1 MFVRRWFAVLSQ
13 RMPFYAVAKGRAV
26 GIYNT
31 WSACESQV
39 TGFTGARYKKFATQT
54 EATEFI
60 REFGGGG
67 SPASVRQFTSST
79 QKRSLSTCE
88 DSGATDQPLDKKQRK
103 AILRESQPKPVLK
116 MARYGKHSFQQ
127 DEQGYVHVYTDGS
140 CEGNGKP
147 NAAAGLGVYFDED
160 HALNTA
166 KPVSGRATNNCG
178 EIQAAST
185 AIRLAREQGIE
196 RLAINT
202 DSKFLIDATTQ
213 WMPGWKRRDW
223 TLASGGPVKNKTDFM
238 ELDREMNTG
247 NMSIK
252 WNHVDAHSGI
262 VGNERAD
269 QLARQGSEMYRSE
282 RRNTGNRR

>member
-1 MFVRRWFAVLSQ
+1 MFVRRWIAVLPQ
-13 RMPFYAVAKGRAV
+13 IMPFYAVAKGRAV
-26 GIYNT
+26 GIYKT
-31 WSACESQV
+31 WPECEAQV
-39 TGFTGARYKKFATQT
+39 KGFTGARYKKFSTQT

-67 SPASVRQFTSST
+67 SLASVRQFSTST
-79 QKRSLSTCE
+79 TKRSLPPFE
-88 DSGATDQPLDKKQRK
+88 DSGTAGQPLNKKQRK
-103 AILRESQPKPVLK
+103 AILRESKPKPVLK

-127 DEQGYVHVYTDGS
+127 DQDGYVHVYTDGS
-140 CEGNGKP
+140 CEGNGQP
-147 NAAAGLGVYFDED
+147 NAAAGLGVYFDEG
-160 HALNTA
+160 HALNTS

-178 EIQAAST
+178 EIQAASE
-185 AIRLAREQGIE
+185 AIRRAREQGVE

-213 WMPGWKRRDW
+213 WMPGWKQRGW
-223 TLASGGPVKNKTDFM
+223 TLASGGPVKNKADFM

-252 WNHVDAHSGI
+252 FNHVDAHSGI

-269 QLARQGSEMYRSE
+269 QLARKGSEMYRAE